1 MKAVL
6 VAASVDGRLHQFYRT
21 WSSARQDL
29 DTVLINGCDV
39 DAASIPGRRIDTLLL
54 DGTLPENALRAILD
68 AFRET
73 QPHVVRLVVLPPGE
87 EVTEIIG
94 AHQVL
99 PLRDD
104 MGYLDPVIN
113 QCLAV
118 SETLSGNE
126 RLAALISELEKL
138 PSSPMLY
145 FDLRDE
151 LSSEQGDLE
160 SLTEITA
167 RDPALV
173 AQILK
178 IANSAFYALPRSVSN
193 LEEAI
198 RLLGSDT
205 LLSLVLAAHVFSSM
219 PPPGI
224 KMELLWEHSGQVST
238 LARKIAA
245 LQGADRDTQG
255 VCAIAGMLHDIGLLV
270 LLESDPVRY
279 LPLWKQSDGSEAI
292 LAELELQTYGMTHGE
307 LGALVLSLWGLPAD
321 IVNAVACSH
330 RWGEPMDSTEGSL
343 VAFSVMTAEWLLGV
357 EEIAGLSS
365 EELPVFLR
373 SRGEQ
378 VNEWLHLRDGV
389 EALVA

>member
-1 MKAVL
+1 MKSVL
-6 VAASVDGRLHQFYRT
+6 LAATENSQLHQFYRS
-21 WSSARQDL
+21 WSSDRQDL
-29 DTVLINGCDV
+29 DTLLITGCDTS
-39 DAASIPGRRIDTLLL
+39 AASLLGRRIDTVLL
-54 DGTLPENALRAILD
+54 DGTLPDEELRSMLNT
-68 AFRET
+68 FRET
-73 QPHVVRLVVLPPGE
+73 QPHVVRLVVLPPE
-87 EVTEIIG
+87 KVATEITG

-104 MGYLDPVIN
+104 MSYLDSMID

-118 SETLSGNE
+118 SEILSGNE
-126 RLAALISELEKL
+126 RLASLISELEKL

-205 LLSLVLAAHVFSSM
+205 LLSLVLAAHIFSSM
-219 PPPGI
+219 PPPGV
-224 KMELLWEHSGQVST
+224 KMELLWEHSGQVSA

-279 LPLWKQSDGSEAI
+279 LPLWKQSDGSEAL
-292 LAELELQTYGMTHGE
+292 LAELEQETYGMTHGE
-307 LGALVLSLWGLPAD
+307 LGALVLSLWGLPTE
-321 IVNAVACSH
+321 IVDAVACSH
-330 RWGEPMDSTEGSL
+330 RWDESMDPNEDST
-343 VAFSVMTAEWLLGV
+343 VALSVMTAEWLLGV
-357 EEIAGLSS
+357 EDIEGLNA
-365 EELPVFLR
+365 EELPVFIQSLD
-373 SRGEQ
+373 GQ
-378 VNEWLHLRDGV
+378 VGEWLHLRDGV

>member
-1 MKAVL
+1 MKSVL
-6 VAASVDGRLHQFYRT
+6 LAATENSQLHQFYRS
-21 WSSARQDL
+21 WSSDRQDL
-29 DTVLINGCDV
+29 DTLLITGCDTS
-39 DAASIPGRRIDTLLL
+39 AASLPGRRIDTVLL
-54 DGTLPENALRAILD
+54 DGTLPDEELRSMLNT
-68 AFRET
+68 FRET
-73 QPHVVRLVVLPPGE
+73 QPHVVRLVVLPPE
-87 EVTEIIG
+87 KVATEITG

-104 MGYLDPVIN
+104 MSYLDSMID

-118 SETLSGNE
+118 SEILSGNE
-126 RLAALISELEKL
+126 RLASLISELEKL

-205 LLSLVLAAHVFSSM
+205 LLSLVLAAHIFSSM
-219 PPPGI
+219 PPPGV
-224 KMELLWEHSGQVST
+224 KMELLWEHSGQVSA

-279 LPLWKQSDGSEAI
+279 LPLWKQSDGSEAL
-292 LAELELQTYGMTHGE
+292 LAELEQETYGMTHGE
-307 LGALVLSLWGLPAD
+307 LGALVLSLWGLPTE
-321 IVNAVACSH
+321 IVDAVACSH
-330 RWGEPMDSTEGSL
+330 RWDESMDPNEDST
-343 VAFSVMTAEWLLGV
+343 VALSVMTAEWLLGV
-357 EEIAGLSS
+357 EDIEGLNA
-365 EELPVFLR
+365 EELPVFIQSLD
-373 SRGEQ
+373 GQ
-378 VNEWLHLRDGV
+378 VGEWLHLRDGV

>member
-6 VAASVDGRLHQFYRT
+6 VAAAENGQLHQFYRS
-21 WSSARQDL
+21 WSSTRQDL
-29 DTVLINGCDV
+29 DTLLITGCDTSS
-39 DAASIPGRRIDTLLL
+39 ASLPGRRVDTVVL
-54 DGTLPENALRAILD
+54 DGTLPDDELRAMLD
-68 AFRET
+68 FFQAS
-73 QPHVVRLVVLPPGE
+73 QPHVVRLVVLPGGKEAE
-87 EVTEIIG
+87 EVTG

-104 MGYLDPVIN
+104 MGYLDSVIN

-118 SETLSGNE
+118 SETLSGNK
-126 RLAALISELEKL
+126 RLANLISELEKL

-160 SLTEITA
+160 SLSEITG

-205 LLSLVLAAHVFSSM
+205 LLSLVLAAHIFSAM
-219 PPPGI
+219 PPPGV
-224 KMELLWEHSGQVST
+224 KMELLWEHSGQVSA

-279 LPLWKQSDGSEAI
+279 LPLWKQSEGSEVL
-292 LAELELQTYGMTHGE
+292 LAELEKAAYGMTHGE
-307 LGALVLSLWGLPAD
+307 LGALVLSLWGLPRE
-321 IVNAVACSH
+321 IVDAVACSH
-330 RWGEPMDSTEGSL
+330 RWLEPMEPNSDSL
-343 VAFSVMTAEWLLGV
+343 VTLSVMTAEWLLSV
-357 EEIAGLSS
+357 EEIEGLSA
-365 EELPVFLR
+365 EELPLLLR
-373 SRGEQ
+373 SQSERVG
-378 VNEWLHLRDGV
+378 EWLHLRDGV